1 MTKRL
6 GYWIPHG
13 DSGTCKDWSNY
24 ISFHD
29 VDKSL
34 YPRNYRCH
42 YLCDNLSYDSQTAF
56 EVRAWV
62 GIYNA
67 LEIVNASTTLQW
79 RHNEHD
85 GVSDHQPHECLLNDV
100 FRLKSKKPQRS
111 APLAF
116 VRGIHRCPVKSPH
129 KGPVTWKMFPFD
141 DVIMNPCHYLSKSRL
156 PNEQLRF
163 PMSFF

>member
-42 YLCDNLSYDSQTAF
+42 YLCDNLSYGSQTAF

-62 GIYNA
+62 GIYIA
-67 LEIVNASTTLQW
+67 LEIVNAITTLQW

-100 FRLKSKKPQRS
+100 FRLKSKKTSKIRATGFCAGNSPVPSKVPAQRAGNVENVS
-111 APLAF
+111 IWWRHHESVPL
-116 VRGIHRCPVKSPH
+116 S
-129 KGPVTWKMFPFD
+129 
-141 DVIMNPCHYLSKSRL
+141 
-156 PNEQLRF
+156 Q
-163 PMSFF
+163 